1 MAINLNNLLN
11 YATPERAYAGK
22 LENLGL
28 ITAPDLE
35 KAKKQSIVQGLL
47 YGGLNYLAQPKNQNT
62 GSALTYAPQAILA
75 GLQGMEQPFKRLQ
88 TDVLTED
95 KLTNLAESNKLRDR
109 LLVDSRVKGNAL
121 YESIGRKDPY
131 QLATLL
137 AKGDGDLFS
146 KEGASKFTPESKDLA
161 MQAKAAGKT
170 DDEAKML
177 LVEIPDKINLADNI
191 QKTSYFAKNKKTG
204 DITPV
209 HFDKTAK
216 DSKWRAVIDGK
227 DVPVNDKMYGDD
239 GMTFIDMSGEGK
251 FLEDF
256 TQFAALQ
263 EKIGLEENTLRQLNR
278 YVKDVGS
285 LSTGLPK
292 LVTQF
297 TESWKN
303 FVDANASEYTE
314 KELIQRLNEG
324 RMQGLLGQLRLETV
338 GGGVMTEQDALRIVK
353 RLGGDPATMFNN
365 PEVVKRAVGE
375 ILSNKYYLYKDKL
388 DLYNSQIDSGYG
400 AKGFK
405 RKDLLNIDP
414 DSFYGA
420 TSPQAIAAENNNVT
434 TNSSPISGIPISDID
449 AEIERRR
456 KEGGSR

>member
-1 MAINLNNLLN
+1 MAINLEEILG
-11 YATPERAYAGK
+11 YVSPERAYAGK

-28 ITAPDLE
+28 INSQDLE
-35 KAKKQSIVQGLL
+35 KAKKQSIFQGLL

-75 GLQGMEQPFKRLQ
+75 GLEGMEKPFQKLQ
-88 TDVLTED
+88 SDVLTTD
-95 KLTNLAESNKLRDR
+95 KFETLSESNKLRDK
-109 LLVDSRVKGNAL
+109 LLIDPRVKGNTL
-121 YESIGRKDPY
+121 NESIARKDPY

-137 AKGDGDLFS
+137 AKNDGGLFS
-146 KEGASKFTPESKDLA
+146 KEGASKFTPESK
-161 MQAKAAGKT
+161 KAAMAAIANGQT
-170 DDEAKML
+170 DDQARML

-191 QKTSYFAKNKKTG
+191 QKTPYFAKNKKTG
-204 DITPV
+204 EITPI
-209 HFDKTAK
+209 HFDKTGK
-216 DSKWRAVIDGK
+216 ESKWRAVIGGK

-338 GGGVMTEQDALRIVK
+338 GGGVMTEQDALRIVQ

-405 RKDLLNIDP
+405 RKDLINIDP
-414 DSFYGA
+414 NSFYGA
-420 TSPQAIAAENNNVT
+420 TSPQAIAAEKNNVK
-434 TNSSPISGIPISDID
+434 TNSSPISGIPIEDID
-449 AEIERRR
+449 AEMKRR
-456 KEGGSR
+456 GM